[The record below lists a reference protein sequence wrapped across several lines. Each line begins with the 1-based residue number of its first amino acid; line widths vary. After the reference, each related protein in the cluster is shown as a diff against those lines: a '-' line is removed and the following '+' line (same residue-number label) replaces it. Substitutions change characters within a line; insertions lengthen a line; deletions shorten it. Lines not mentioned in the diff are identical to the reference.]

1 MEVETYYDELPIHFH
16 REGSHNTSFELGGQI
31 LTVFIMGRCV
41 KKNNGRCCPIVS
53 LSLFA
58 REITSAISVKH
69 RSGSITELSSIKSTN
84 NNAKQKQNVLY
95 FLPKNFEYLYTN
107 TVDVLS
113 TIVSTSEMNGKASVS
128 RVAALPPTIQ
138 TSIHGKPRPAAK
150 RQTRAPPNITDRY
163 TTIPVSSRRNDVV
176 IPRYLQMFVAALLS
190 LSH

>member
-1 MEVETYYDELPIHFH
+1 MEVETYYDELQVPLH

-31 LTVFIMGRCV
+31 LTEFIMGRCV

-58 REITSAISVKH
+58 REISSAISDKH

-95 FLPKNFEYLYTN
+95 FLPKNLEYLYTN

-113 TIVSTSEMNGKASVS
+113 TIVSTSEMMERLPCHVLLLSHRQSRQAFMASLDPLQNVK
-128 RVAALPPTIQ
+128 LEP
-138 TSIHGKPRPAAK
+138 
-150 RQTRAPPNITDRY
+150 PPNITDRY

-176 IPRYLQMFVAALLS
+176 IPGYLQMFVAALLS
-190 LSH
+190 LFH